1 MRDGTRDRESENN
14 KRERRD
20 RERKIWERERKGGE
34 KEIIGI
40 GRAVEIE
47 GGRGK

>member
-1 MRDGTRDRESENN
+1 MREETRDRERDNN

-20 RERKIWERERKGGE
+20 RERKGGERE
-34 KEIIGI
+34 IIEI